1 MQRSPPSPSLITQR
15 DHFGGGSLSSD
26 TSKFHKSKK
35 SAAVLKHAIINSY
48 ATPFGSKT
56 GSTSKNNRVSFIDGY
71 AGPGRYED
79 GSEGSGAMLL
89 RKAKELAAMS
99 RPRKVELHF
108 VEDDEETVAKL
119 RAVVEAEAEDVEYTI
134 TDGDIS
140 KHLPVLLD
148 AVKDIPVFVYLDP
161 CGLPIPLEEVAAIF
175 DRPSGPGT
183 SATEV
188 LINLTASLR
197 RFAGMLYSDKA
208 VENSLKK
215 LDAVCGGAWWR
226 AAWLEKCP
234 TKDAS
239 EDQKMAAELAVVE
252 GYADKLRENAGA
264 LGTWIIDVRPRA
276 GLKPLYY
283 LVFATRSIHGMVTF
297 GECASKGL
305 EHWRKYHAEVAAEDD
320 LFGSAADWEE
330 AWRAEEKKLSA
341 QWVDTLADRI
351 TGELAKGHA
360 FKIIDRSEQILG
372 DDLVGLVRTM
382 HFRAAI
388 NKVLAAGK
396 TTTDPKGVADVYNL
410 LITPA

>member
-1 MQRSPPSPSLITQR
+1 MT
-15 DHFGGGSLSSD
+15 FGGGSLSSD
-26 TSKFHKSKK
+26 TNKFHKSKK

-56 GSTSKNNRVSFIDGY
+56 GSTSKDNRVAFIDGY

-89 RKAKELAAMS
+89 RKAKELAAMA

-119 RAVVEAEAEDVEYTI
+119 RAVAEAEGEDVEYTI
-134 TDGDIS
+134 TDDDIS

-148 AVKDIPVFVYLDP
+148 AVRDIPIFVYLDP
-161 CGLPIPLEEVAAIF
+161 CGLPIPLEEVSAIF

-183 SATEV
+183 PATEV

-215 LDAVCGGAWWR
+215 LDAVCGGDWWR
-226 AAWLEKCP
+226 ATWLEKCP
-234 TKDAS
+234 TKEAS

-252 GYADKLRENAGA
+252 GYAAKLREKAGA
-264 LGTWIIDVRPRA
+264 LGTWIIDVKPRA
-276 GLKPLYY
+276 DLKPLYY

-297 GECASKGL
+297 GESASKGL
-305 EHWRKYHAEVAAEDD
+305 EHWRKYHAEETAEDV
-320 LFGSAADWEE
+320 LFGSAADWEKT
-330 AWRAEEKKLSA
+330 WKTEEKKLSA

-351 TGELAKGHA
+351 AVELAKGQA
-360 FKIIDRSEQILG
+360 FKIIDKSEEVLG

-388 NKVLAAGK
+388 NKVLAEGK
-396 TTTDPKGVADVYNL
+396 TTTDPKGVDDLNNL

>member
-1 MQRSPPSPSLITQR
+1 M
-15 DHFGGGSLSSD
+15 SSD

-35 SAAVLKHAIINSY
+35 SAAVLKHAIIDSY

-56 GSTSKNNRVSFIDGY
+56 GSTSKDNRVSFIDGY
-71 AGPGRYED
+71 AGPGRYDD

-108 VEDDEETVAKL
+108 VEDDKETVAKL
-119 RAVVEAEAEDVEYTI
+119 RAVAEAEGDGVDYTI

-175 DRPSGPGT
+175 DRPSGPGAP
-183 SATEV
+183 ATEV

-197 RFAGMLYSDKA
+197 RFAGMLYSDKDN
-208 VENSLKK
+208 EKSLQV
-215 LDAVCGGAWWR
+215 LDAACGGDWWR
-226 AAWLEKCP
+226 KAWLEKCP
-234 TKDAS
+234 DKATAT
-239 EDQKMAAELAVVE
+239 EDQKVAAELAVVE
-252 GYADKLRENAGA
+252 GYAEKLCERAGA
-264 LGTWIIDVRPRA
+264 LGTWIIDVKPRA
-276 GLKPLYY
+276 DLKPLYY

-305 EHWRKYHAEVAAEDD
+305 EHWRKYHAELAAEDT
-320 LFGSAADWEE
+320 LFGSAADWETD
-330 AWRAEEKKLSA
+330 WKAEEKKLKD
-341 QWVDTLADRI
+341 QWVDTLAARI
-351 TGELAKGHA
+351 TDELAKGQA
-360 FKIIDRSEQILG
+360 FKIIDRSAEILG

-388 NKVLAAGK
+388 NKVRAAGK
-396 TTTDPKGVADVYNL
+396 TTTDPKGVDDLYNL

>member
-1 MQRSPPSPSLITQR
+1 M
-15 DHFGGGSLSSD
+15 SSD

-35 SAAVLKHAIINSY
+35 SAAVLKHAVINSY

-56 GSTSKNNRVSFIDGY
+56 GSTSKDNRVAFIDGY

-99 RPRKVELHF
+99 RPRRVELHF
-108 VEDDEETVAKL
+108 VEDAKDTVAKL
-119 RAVVEAEAEDVEYTI
+119 RAVADAEGDGVEYTI
-134 TDGDIS
+134 TDNDIS

-175 DRPSGPGT
+175 DRPGGIGAP
-183 SATEV
+183 ATEV

-208 VENSLKK
+208 VENSLKT
-215 LDAVCGGAWWR
+215 LDAAFGGDWWR
-226 AAWLEKCP
+226 AVWLEKCAS
-234 TKDAS
+234 KDAS

-252 GYADKLRENAGA
+252 GYAAKLREVAGA
-264 LGTWIIDVRPRA
+264 LGTWVIDVKPRVD
-276 GLKPLYY
+276 LKPLYY
-283 LVFATRSIHGMVTF
+283 LVFATRSVHGMVTF
-297 GECASKGL
+297 GECTSKGL
-305 EHWRKYHAEVAAEDD
+305 EYWRKYHAEEAAEDD
-320 LFGSAADWEE
+320 LFGVAADWEKT
-330 AWRAEEKKLSA
+330 WKVEEKKLST

-351 TGELAKGHA
+351 TTELAKGQP
-360 FKIIDRSEQILG
+360 FKIIDRSAEVLA

-388 NKVLAAGK
+388 NKVHAAGG
-396 TTTDPKGVADVYNL
+396 TTTDPKGVDDLYNL
-410 LITPA
+410 VIMPA